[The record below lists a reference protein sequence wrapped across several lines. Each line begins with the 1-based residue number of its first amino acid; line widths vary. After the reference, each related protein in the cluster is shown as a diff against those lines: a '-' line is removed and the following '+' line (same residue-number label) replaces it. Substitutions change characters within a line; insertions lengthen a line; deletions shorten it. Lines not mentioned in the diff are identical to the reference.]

1 MHFYII
7 DPHPLMRQAL
17 ARLLRHLRPDT
28 PTTEV
33 GTMHDWP
40 QGPQDDAPMLITLEL
55 WTPGAIG
62 PGTVAAL
69 RRQHPQAAIAVITDA
84 RAENLRRHCL
94 LHGADVFLHKQRKPD
109 AIFQQLRQL
118 LLRRFPDEQAHV
130 RERPHRLTVRQLQLV
145 LAIESGLRNEHM
157 AQALDL
163 SPHTVKVH
171 LWRLFRRF
179 GVSNRVQLVLAV
191 ESGLSNEHIAQALA
205 LSPHTIKVH
214 LWRLFRRYGVSNR
227 VQLVRHA
234 HQQGLI

>member
-28 PTTEV
+28 PVTEV
-33 GTMHDWP
+33 GSMHEWAPSPDS
-40 QGPQDDAPMLITLEL
+40 DAPMLITLEL
-55 WTPGAIG
+55 WTPGALG
-62 PGTVAAL
+62 PATVAAL
-69 RRQHPQAAIAVITDA
+69 RHQHPEAAIAVISSAHQDS
-84 RAENLRRHCL
+84 LRRHCL
-94 LHGADVFLHKQRKPD
+94 LYGADLFLHKQRKPD
-109 AIFQQLRQL
+109 AVFQQLRQL
-118 LLRRFPDEQAHV
+118 LLQRFPHEQAQL
-130 RERPHRLTVRQLQLV
+130 RERPKRLTTRQL
-145 LAIESGLRNEHM
+145 
-157 AQALDL
+157 
-163 SPHTVKVH
+163 
-171 LWRLFRRF
+171 
-179 GVSNRVQLVLAV
+179 QLVLAV